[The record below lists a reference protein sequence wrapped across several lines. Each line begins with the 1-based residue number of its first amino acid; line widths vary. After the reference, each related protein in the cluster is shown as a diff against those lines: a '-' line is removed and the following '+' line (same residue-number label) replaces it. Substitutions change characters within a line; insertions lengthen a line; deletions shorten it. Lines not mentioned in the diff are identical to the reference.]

1 RLVLALGAEAKL
13 DVVPGALE
21 FALPFSTLEDA
32 CRVDEKLKTL
42 ERTKFGKDSFI
53 RVAVV
58 GCGYSGVELA
68 ATISER
74 LQDRGIVQAI
84 NVESTIC
91 PTAPTGNREAAL
103 KVLSPEDS
111 QENRLSYQGSFP
123 EYYLFLMNDL

>member
-1 RLVLALGAEAKL
+1 MQ
-13 DVVPGALE
+13 
-21 FALPFSTLEDA
+21 
-32 CRVDEKLKTL
+32 RVDEKLKTL

-53 RVAVV
+53 HVAVV

-84 NVESTIC
+84 NVETAIC

-103 KVLSPEDS
+103 KVRYQHL
-111 QENRLSYQGSFP
+111 ENMRNLAFFSSYITMVFN
-123 EYYLFLMNDL
+123 Y